1 MANIRKWMAE
11 ARNLERKDDLQG
23 AIATY
28 RKALAAQE
36 ETSGFADLGM
46 INGLGDL
53 YRRAGR
59 HDDALEA
66 YERAAAQCEEQQL
79 YANGIALCKKI
90 LRNAPEATAVYRRA
104 GRLYAL
110 SGLTADAHSSY
121 EAYIARLVEEGR
133 EAEVPTAREELA
145 ELAGTAEVAI
155 DLAGDMVTDGRVDDA
170 LRLLRS
176 VRDRRRREGRD
187 VVSLVREIQELSGL
201 AEESERTRSSPPAGR
216 DAGVDDATP
225 DAAER
230 AAPGRSDLDGG
241 AGEVDAESLGRE
253 LEGVLSRVE
262 GLERFRRALPLI
274 DHLLEI
280 EPGRFELLH
289 RKLGYAFEIGNE
301 QAIVSAYLALGEC
314 LDASL
319 EGFKLRSL
327 STSTDSGSVTAAI
340 KVECV
345 ADLAPGS

>member
-1 MANIRKWMAE
+1 MANIRKWMAD
-11 ARNLERKDDLQG
+11 ARNLEQKGDLQG

-36 ETSGFADLGM
+36 ETSGLADLGL

-53 YRRAGR
+53 YHRAGQ
-59 HDDALEA
+59 HAEALRA

-110 SGLTADAHSSY
+110 SGLTTDARACY
-121 EAYIARLVEEGR
+121 ETYIARLTDEGR
-133 EAEVPTAREELA
+133 TADVGAAREELV
-145 ELAGTAEVAI
+145 ELAGSEDVALELADEMVAGGRI
-155 DLAGDMVTDGRVDDA
+155 DEALA
-170 LRLLRS
+170 LLRP
-176 VRDRRRREGRD
+176 VRDRREREGRD
-187 VVSLVREIQELSGL
+187 IVSLVRRIQELAGL
-201 AEESERTRSSPPAGR
+201 
-216 DAGVDDATP
+216 
-225 DAAER
+225 AAER
-230 AAPGRSDLDGG
+230 AGAARTPPRTFHRPEDPAPAPVPDPGLDTS
-241 AGEVDAESLGRE
+241 EVDAESLGRE
-253 LEGVLSRVE
+253 LKEVLSRVE
-262 GLERFRRALPLI
+262 GDARFRRALPLI

-280 EPGRFELLH
+280 EPGRFDLLH
-289 RKLGYAFEIGNE
+289 RKLGYAFEIGDE
-301 QAIVSAYLALGEC
+301 GAVISAYLALGES

-327 STSTDSGSVTAAI
+327 STSNETGTVTAAI

-345 ADLAPGS
+345 ADRAPGS